1 MAFNASVLGLT
12 PIKSGSQGDV
22 AMAWQRFLRDRKLP
36 VGTPDGDFGKATDA
50 ATRTYQTQNKIP
62 VTGIVDV
69 ATYQVALQQNFIFYV
84 ANLTAAR
91 LLQALNYGVDEVKDL
106 QKSLTTI
113 GKLQPILQPDGDFGG
128 NSTRGMVASYK
139 LLDTKFRSTLALQ
152 LSATT
157 KKKLGTD
164 FDPGLDI
171 ITEFSRRLR
180 VRLSGKEWVDFK
192 RASSSLDDLASP
204 FRQNAQAFVKAVQD
218 AGATVKINNTLRP
231 PERVHLMHYS
241 YRIAAEG
248 LAPQSVPTMP
258 GVNIDWVHYT
268 PELSVKMAQ
277 EMVDAY
283 DIAFRPALR
292 SNHTI
297 GCAIDCEIDWT
308 KTLNIKDGNGSIVE
322 IAGPGEGYSS
332 EDLWAIGETYEV
344 YKLAA
349 DAPHWSIDGY

>member
-12 PIKSGSQGDV
+12 PIRTGSKGDV
-22 AMAWQRFLRDRKLP
+22 VLAWQRFLRDRKFP
-36 VGTPDGDFGKATDA
+36 VGTPDGDFGRATDA
-50 ATRTYQTQNKIP
+50 ATRSYQTQNKIA

-91 LLQALNYGVDEVKDL
+91 LLQALNYGVEEVRDM
-106 QKSLTTI
+106 QRSLTAI
-113 GKLQPILQPDGDFGG
+113 GKLQPILQPDGAFGG
-128 NSTRGMVASYK
+128 NSTRGMVEVYK
-139 LLDTKFRSTLALQ
+139 RLDTRFRSALALQ
-152 LSATT
+152 LSAAT
-157 KKKLGTD
+157 KRKLGTD
-164 FDPGLDI
+164 FEPGLDI

-180 VRLSGKEWVDFK
+180 VRLSGKEWIEFK

-204 FRQNAQAFVKAVQD
+204 FRQKAQAFLKAAQD

-241 YRIAAEG
+241 YRIAEEG
-248 LAPQSVPTMP
+248 MAPQSVPAMP

-268 PELSVKMAQ
+268 PQLSVQMAN
-277 EMVDAY
+277 EMVEAY

-297 GCAIDCEIDWT
+297 GYAVDCEIEWT
-308 KTLNIKDGNGSIVE
+308 KPLKIKDGNGEIVE
-322 IAGPGEGYSS
+322 IAGPGEGWKN
-332 EDLWAIGETYEV
+332 EDLWAVGETYEV
-344 YKLAA
+344 YKLPA

>member
-12 PIKSGSQGDV
+12 PIKIGAKGDV
-22 AMAWQRFLRDRKLP
+22 ALAWQRFLRDQKFP
-36 VGTPDGDFGKATDA
+36 VGTPDGDFGRATDA
-50 ATRTYQTQNKIP
+50 ATRAYQTQNKLT

-91 LLQALNYGVDEVKDL
+91 LLQALNYGIEEVKDL

-113 GKLQPILQPDGDFGG
+113 GKLQPILQIDGAFGG
-128 NSTRGMVASYK
+128 NSTRGMVEVYK
-139 LLDTKFRSTLALQ
+139 RLDTKFRSALALQ
-152 LSATT
+152 LSPAT

-164 FDPGLDI
+164 FEPGLDI
-171 ITEFSRRLR
+171 LTEFSRRLR
-180 VRLSGKEWVDFK
+180 VRLSGKEWFEFK

-204 FRQNAQAFVKAVQD
+204 FRQKARAFLQAVKD
-218 AGATVKINNTLRP
+218 AGATVTINNTLRP

-241 YRIAAEG
+241 YRISAEG
-248 LAPQSVPTMP
+248 MAPQSVPAMP

-268 PELSVKMAQ
+268 PELSVKMAR
-277 EMVDAY
+277 EMVEAY

-297 GCAIDCEIDWT
+297 GYAIDCEIEWT
-308 KTLNIKDGNGSIVE
+308 KTLKIKDGNGDIVE
-322 IAGPGEGYSS
+322 IEGPGEGWES
-332 EDLWAIGETYEV
+332 EDLWAVGETYEV
-344 YKLAA
+344 YKLPA
-349 DAPHWSIDGY
+349 DAPHWSIDGF